1 MTKGQ
6 DVICNLLPTFNPLT
20 VLACLEELTF
30 GPFIPAASRAI
41 DLLVLAREEGTP

>member
-20 VLACLEELTF
+20 VLACLEGLTF
-30 GPFIPAASRAI
+30 GPFIPTVSRAL
-41 DLLVLAREEGTP
+41 DLLVVIIEEEGA